1 MFTASVPHYPQAAR
15 RGNQSAISVL
25 GTLCA
30 TTATAVDPASPAKL
44 SICCRESETM
54 SDEIDLGVRAFIA
67 EHIQSVAQL
76 ELILL
81 LHSNPHQPWSAA
93 DAAREFGLSPEM
105 TLGLLR
111 GLCQQGFASASDETD
126 PQFRFAPKSTEIQ
139 RLVDQVATLY
149 QQRRVTLVQLI
160 YSRPVDKLQSFAD
173 AFRFRKG
180 KEEN

>member
-1 MFTASVPHYPQAAR
+1 MFTA
-15 RGNQSAISVL
+15 
-25 GTLCA
+25 TLRKPR
-30 TTATAVDPASPAKL
+30 AVKIKLQFLSLALCVQRPLPSIPASPANL

-54 SDEIDLGVRAFIA
+54 SDEIDLGVRTFIA

-81 LHSNPHQPWSAA
+81 LHSNPHQPWRAA

-105 TLGLLR
+105 ALGLLR
-111 GLCQQGFASASDETD
+111 GLCQQGFASASDEAD
-126 PQFRFAPKSTEIQ
+126 PQFRFAPKSAEFQ
-139 RLVDQVATLY
+139 RLVDQLATLY